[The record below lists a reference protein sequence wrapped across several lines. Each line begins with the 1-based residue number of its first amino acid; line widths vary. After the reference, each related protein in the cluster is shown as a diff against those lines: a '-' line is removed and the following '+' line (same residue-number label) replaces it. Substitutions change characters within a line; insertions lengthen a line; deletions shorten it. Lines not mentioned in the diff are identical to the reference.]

1 MSYIDNVEENAFLN
15 RLNWNILSC
24 HDKALC
30 VVAESLKKNA
40 SLFFILF
47 KLWGRD
53 YLRRHY
59 DLGIGDREYYDF
71 VGNLCGIHLERK
83 YGKKNDFFKTIK
95 ILADTQQHCVLMINT
110 KYQAGARLVGKKD
123 HPHFMAYQGY
133 DGDGF
138 CFIDEDWSRQYWKT
152 KEVDDVIYC
161 CRKICPEELITM
173 AGSVNACNIFAD
185 QDSYVPDG
193 DYFLYYLLTK
203 TNDTPCDLSVIKTD
217 FIQQLTFLVENYW
230 PLMNYARDQM
240 DTFTANLSKYRNEM
254 VLNVRKRLTED
265 ERKEDE
271 LAMKEQI
278 TKARTDELFAIRTR
292 FIYPCES
299 EILGAYAD
307 FLYMLRRILL
317 LRTTEFPAKEKV
329 LKQIQILIDSFEYV
343 KWQIARSVI
352 LGEADLT
359 EEAWKRYVQ
368 LNKKSM
374 TVYKTL
380 IRETWEISE
389 YNE

>member
-15 RLNWNILSC
+15 RLNWNVLSC

-30 VVAESLKKNA
+30 VAAESLKKNA
-40 SLFFILF
+40 SLYFILF
-47 KLWGRD
+47 KLCGRD

-83 YGKKNDFFKTIK
+83 YGKKDEFLEVIK
-95 ILADTQQHCVLMINT
+95 NLADLQQHCVLMINT

-133 DGDGF
+133 DREGF

-152 KEVDDVIYC
+152 KDVDDVIYC
-161 CRKICPEELITM
+161 RRKIRPEELITM
-173 AGSVNACNIFAD
+173 AGSVNACNIFAA
-185 QDSYVPDG
+185 QDSDVPSG

-203 TNDTPCDLSVIKTD
+203 TNDTPCELSEIKKD
-217 FIQQLTFLVENYW
+217 FIRQLSFLVKNYL
-230 PLMNYARDQM
+230 PLMNYAREKM
-240 DTFTANLSKYRNEM
+240 DTFTANLSEYRNEM
-254 VLNVRKRLTED
+254 VLNVRERLTED

-271 LAMKEQI
+271 LAMQEQI
-278 TKARTDELFAIRTR
+278 ANARKDELFAIRTR

-307 FLYMLRRILL
+307 FLYTLRRILL
-317 LRTTEFPAKEKV
+317 LRTTDFPAKEKV
-329 LKQIQILIDSFEYV
+329 LKQIQILTDSFEYV

-352 LGEADLT
+352 LGEADLA
-359 EEAWKRYVQ
+359 EEAWNRYVQ